1 MHSVCWPFS
10 VGSFETFQSRRK
22 PVCFLRG
29 FDRKN
34 SVCLNLA
41 YLSYRNL
48 ITSKTWISI
57 EFKSWPETFQ
67 IWQPKHTRV
76 IFSDWIIMCTALPD
90 AGGKNLFQRRNQLQL
105 YQLRQEGEMQL
116 TLFEFFSYCLF
127 VKTDFVFIA
136 GHLSIHRAANIPVT
150 PLKDSTCC
158 NILFCKLCLLIK
170 PMILKW
176 PK

>member
-1 MHSVCWPFS
+1 MLKPGLSVI
-10 VGSFETFQSRRK
+10 QK
-22 PVCFLRG
+22 LNYIQ
-29 FDRKN
+29 D
-34 SVCLNLA
+34 LNL
-41 YLSYRNL
+41 YRVQKPARNVPNL
-48 ITSKTWISI
+48 AT
-57 EFKSWPETFQ
+57 ETR
-67 IWQPKHTRV
+67 KGHLK

-136 GHLSIHRAANIPVT
+136 GHLSIRRAANIPVT

-170 PMILKW
+170 PMILK
-176 PK
+176 